1 MSCQCYYVDPE
12 TKQSVNIDNMS
23 NGLPDTIL
31 HMNTRIGEL
40 IENDYNTAKNGIFDN
55 VVHFGDVSHI
65 IIHRLILESGNIY
78 IGLQKSSRGLRFT
91 GFYSV
96 GTSDDDGGDDGGDD
110 DDSGADDGVDDD
122 GSGAD
127 TVATP
132 VPEITA
138 DRVITELNLLKDNTQ
153 DMVQIL
159 VQFFGKLHLFHT
171 GYSAIFENIRGF

>member
-1 MSCQCYYVDPE
+1 MTCQCYYIDPE
-12 TKQSVNIDNMS
+12 TKQSINIGDMS

-65 IIHRLILESGNIY
+65 MIHRLILESGNIY
-78 IGLQKSSRGLRFT
+78 IGLQKSGRGLRFT
-91 GFYSV
+91 GFYSL
-96 GTSDDDGGDDGGDD
+96 GSSSDGDGDDGGD
-110 DDSGADDGVDDD
+110 A
-122 GSGAD
+122 A
-127 TVATP
+127 ATP

-138 DRVITELNLLKDNTQ
+138 DRVITELNRLKDNTQ

-159 VQFFGKLHLFHT
+159 VQFFGKLHLYHT
-171 GYSAIFENIRGF
+171 GYSAIFEHIRGF

>member
-1 MSCQCYYVDPE
+1 MTCQCYYIDPE
-12 TKQSVNIDNMS
+12 TKQSINIGDMS

-65 IIHRLILESGNIY
+65 MIHRLILESGNIY
-78 IGLQKSSRGLRFT
+78 IGLQKSGRGLRFT
-91 GFYSV
+91 GFYSL
-96 GTSDDDGGDDGGDD
+96 GASSDDDGGGD
-110 DDSGADDGVDDD
+110 A
-122 GSGAD
+122 A
-127 TVATP
+127 ATP

-138 DRVITELNLLKDNTQ
+138 VRVITELNRLKDNTE

>member
-1 MSCQCYYVDPE
+1 MTCQCYYIDPE
-12 TKQSVNIDNMS
+12 TKQSVDIGDMS
-23 NGLPDTIL
+23 NELPETIL
-31 HMNTRIGEL
+31 RMNTRIGEL

-78 IGLQKSSRGLRFT
+78 IGLQKSGRGLRFT
-91 GFYSV
+91 GFYSLAASSDDDAAV
-96 GTSDDDGGDDGGDD
+96 DDDDDGGD
-110 DDSGADDGVDDD
+110 A
-122 GSGAD
+122 A
-127 TVATP
+127 ATP

-138 DRVITELNLLKDNTQ
+138 DRVITELNRLKDNTQ
-153 DMVQIL
+153 DMVHIL

>member
-1 MSCQCYYVDPE
+1 MTCQCYYIDPE
-12 TKQSVNIDNMS
+12 TKQSVDINDMS
-23 NGLPDTIL
+23 NELPETIL
-31 HMNTRIGEL
+31 RMNTRIGEL

-78 IGLQKSSRGLRFT
+78 IGLQKSDRGLRFT

-96 GTSDDDGGDDGGDD
+96 GTSSADAVDDDGGGGD
-110 DDSGADDGVDDD
+110 A
-122 GSGAD
+122 A
-127 TVATP
+127 ATP

-138 DRVITELNLLKDNTQ
+138 DRVITELNRLKDNTQ

>member
-1 MSCQCYYVDPE
+1 MTCQCYYIDPE
-12 TKQSVNIDNMS
+12 TKQSVDIGDMS

-40 IENDYNTAKNGIFDN
+40 LKEDYNTAKNGIFDN
-55 VVHFGDVSHI
+55 VVHFGDVFHI
-65 IIHRLILESGNIY
+65 MIHRLILESGNIY
-78 IGLQKSSRGLRFT
+78 IGLQKSGRGLRFT

-96 GTSDDDGGDDGGDD
+96 GTSSDGGGAVGGG
-110 DDSGADDGVDDD
+110 GADAAV
-122 GSGAD
+122 
-127 TVATP
+127 TP

-138 DRVITELNLLKDNTQ
+138 DRVITELNRLKDNTQ

>member
-1 MSCQCYYVDPE
+1 MTCQCYYIDPE
-12 TKQSVNIDNMS
+12 TKQSVDIGDMS

-65 IIHRLILESGNIY
+65 MIHRLILESGNIY
-78 IGLQKSSRGLRFT
+78 IGLQKSGRGLRFT
-91 GFYSV
+91 GFYSL
-96 GTSDDDGGDDGGDD
+96 GASSDDDGGGVDGGGD
-110 DDSGADDGVDDD
+110 A
-122 GSGAD
+122 A
-127 TVATP
+127 ATP

-138 DRVITELNLLKDNTQ
+138 DRVITELNRLKDNTQ

>member
-1 MSCQCYYVDPE
+1 MTCQCYYIDPE
-12 TKQSVNIDNMS
+12 TKQSVDIGDMS
-23 NGLPDTIL
+23 NELPETIL
-31 HMNTRIGEL
+31 RMNTRIGEL

-78 IGLQKSSRGLRFT
+78 IGLQKSGRGLRFT
-91 GFYSV
+91 GFYSL
-96 GTSDDDGGDDGGDD
+96 GASSDDDGGGD
-110 DDSGADDGVDDD
+110 A
-122 GSGAD
+122 A
-127 TVATP
+127 ATP

-138 DRVITELNLLKDNTQ
+138 DRVITELNRLKDKTH

>member
-1 MSCQCYYVDPE
+1 
-12 TKQSVNIDNMS
+12 MS

-96 GTSDDDGGDDGGDD
+96 GTSDDD
-110 DDSGADDGVDDD
+110 DSGADD
-122 GSGAD
+122 SGAD